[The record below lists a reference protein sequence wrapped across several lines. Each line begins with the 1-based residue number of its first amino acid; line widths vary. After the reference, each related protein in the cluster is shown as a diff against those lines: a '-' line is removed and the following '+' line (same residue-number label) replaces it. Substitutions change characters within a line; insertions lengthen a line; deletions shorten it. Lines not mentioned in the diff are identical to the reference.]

1 MSNGVEWPH
10 DDYDENGK
18 LGYTDSSFADED
30 DFIDEEMFMLDDD
43 VVIEDTLIN
52 GPLGKNESGGLLN
65 NEVQNIPGSP
75 WAQPAAR
82 QGSDRAT
89 EPLALAKHASS
100 IGFFAAVAWVI
111 AQFVF
116 AVW

>member
-1 MSNGVEWPH
+1 MSNDVEWPH
-10 DDYDENGK
+10 EDYDENGN
-18 LGYTDSSFADED
+18 LGYTDSSFADDD

-43 VVIEDTLIN
+43 PIIDDTLIN
-52 GPLGKNESGGLLN
+52 GPLGKTETGGLLN

-82 QGSDRAT
+82 QGSARAT
-89 EPLALAKHASS
+89 EPLALAKHASF
-100 IGFFAAVAWVI
+100 IGFFAAIGWVI
-111 AQFVF
+111 AQFVV